1 MAKLTYGGK
10 ARARR
15 IGAEAALAGFLPG
28 HAVVIAVVAGVAP
41 VGADGGEQF
50 QRPEFYGLDEADVA
64 VEAVAAAEYVPGPAD
79 MEHAVRREQAQFHPG
94 LGGRGTVLKPAQ
106 PPVGGFGSLERGAV
120 VSGEGGKLQVGQVDD
135 LDARRIPPDEEP
147 FPLIGDHGERQPVRA
162 RSPCR
167 GSCSRC
173 RPRRG

>member
-1 MAKLTYGGK
+1 M
-10 ARARR
+10 
-15 IGAEAALAGFLPG
+15 
-28 HAVVIAVVAGVAP
+28 
-41 VGADGGEQF
+41 
-50 QRPEFYGLDEADVA
+50 
-64 VEAVAAAEYVPGPAD
+64 AEYVPGPAD

-147 FPLIGDHGERQPVRA
+147 LPLIGDHGERH
-162 RSPCR
+162 
-167 GSCSRC
+167 
-173 RPRRG
+173 